1 GSAEYMGWRGVANS
15 GLVALDTARGCNVQA
30 ASAKGASASANLDVM
45 ETGAGFQPLPW
56 SYELSML
63 GVDQLV
69 NAAGMPALITYGSAI
84 GRGTTFATAFQQA
97 FNTSTT
103 SFYSGFPAYRS
114 SLAGL
119 SSTACGT

>member
-1 GSAEYMGWRGVANS
+1 MGWRGVANS

-30 ASAKGASASANLDVM
+30 ATAKGASSSANLDVM
-45 ETGAGFQPLPW
+45 ETAQGFQPLPW

-69 NAAGMPALITYGSAI
+69 GTSGMPALITYGRAI
-84 GRGTTFATAFQQA
+84 GTGTSYASAFQTS
-97 FNTSTT
+97 FGTSTT
-103 SFYSGFPAYRS
+103 TFYAGFPAYRS
-114 SLAGL
+114 SLASL